1 MIPDPSAVPGVEA
14 SAEDWN
20 GVIAETL
27 TRVLASAAFAGS
39 ERSRAFLAYVVTETL
54 AGRGD
59 RLSERTVG
67 RRALDHGAAFDGR
80 TDASVRVR
88 ATRVRKALRAYV
100 EGEGAADLVR
110 IDLPTGRYTP
120 TFSRAPT
127 PHLAGRTVE
136 PAVLVMLFD
145 AAGEGAAL
153 AATAVCEA
161 LVGQL
166 ARFPGLRVLGPATA
180 RVGDA
185 QHIGRQLGARYVL
198 QGSALGTGDVL
209 RLSARVTDAE
219 SGEFVWAVAE
229 TLAREPHQLWALVDG
244 WVAEVAGELGDYAGV
259 LLPRS
264 APADDPDAEKLET
277 AARLAFYTYV
287 AQGTNASLL
296 DARQALALARES
308 GTRAPDVLAMYAN
321 TLAVTAAYGLS
332 EDPDADLADAEATAR
347 EALAVEPRN
356 AHAHLDLGT
365 VALARGQWEVAIQR
379 AQQGARLGAGHPTM
393 LATAG
398 TLLSLAGAWAE
409 GVQVMREA
417 LRLNPSHPGYMHG
430 LLALDRVLVG
440 DDAAALAEASLIH
453 APDAYW
459 GPFYRALALAG
470 LGYLDQA
477 HQELAAAVLIEPTLL
492 EDPQS
497 VLGSYANFSES
508 QMSVL
513 VDRVALIR
521 GSGEPPAD
529 PPSSDPTPLG

>member
-1 MIPDPSAVPGVEA
+1 MIRDPRMLSGDGM

-20 GVIAETL
+20 GVVAETL
-27 TRVLASAAFAGS
+27 TRVLASAAFSGS

-120 TFSRAPT
+120 TFSRAPF
-127 PHLAGRTVE
+127 PPVAGRTVE

-145 AAGEGAAL
+145 AAGEGADL

-185 QHIGRQLGARYVL
+185 QHVGRQLGARYVL
-198 QGSALGTGDVL
+198 QGSTLGTGDGM

-229 TLAREPHQLWALVDG
+229 TLAREPQQLWALVDG

-259 LLPRS
+259 LLPRTV
-264 APADDPDAEKLET
+264 PADDPGAARLET

-308 GTRAPDVLAMYAN
+308 GTRSPDVLAMHAN

-332 EDPDADLADAEATAR
+332 EDPEADLAEAEATAR
-347 EALAVEPRN
+347 EALAEDPRN

-398 TLLSLAGAWAE
+398 TLLALAGAWAE

-470 LGYLDQA
+470 LGYLEQA
-477 HQELAAAVLIEPTLL
+477 RHEFAAAVLIEPTLL